1 VEDALLYA
9 VVPSLTPAQGHHDPM
24 SPLQPPSVN
33 ILDKYYGEEALTL
46 YNGRVRVMGGEAA
59 HGRASGV
66 VKSDDGA
73 LDVNLRLPIELGGP
87 GGGSNPEQ
95 LLAAGYA
102 ACFHGALT
110 LLASRAGV
118 ELTDLAVDAA
128 VTFARDPMD
137 GLFLLSADIRVS
149 LPGLDRT
156 LAAKLVRNTERLCP
170 YAKMFRHGI
179 DHVVAVA
186 PEHESPRRGGEA
198 LS

>member
-1 VEDALLYA
+1 
-9 VVPSLTPAQGHHDPM
+9 M
-24 SPLQPPSVN
+24 SRLQPPSTN
-33 ILDKYYGEEALTL
+33 LLDKYYGEETLALYT
-46 YNGRVRVMGGEAA
+46 GRVRVTGGEAA

-66 VKSDDGA
+66 AKSDDGA

-118 ELTDLAVDAA
+118 EPTDLSVDAA

-149 LPGLDRT
+149 LPGFDRT
-156 LAAKLVRNTERLCP
+156 LAAELVRNTERICP

-179 DHVVAVA
+179 DHVLAVA
-186 PEHESPRRGGEA
+186 LEHEPPRRGSEA
-198 LS
+198 PS